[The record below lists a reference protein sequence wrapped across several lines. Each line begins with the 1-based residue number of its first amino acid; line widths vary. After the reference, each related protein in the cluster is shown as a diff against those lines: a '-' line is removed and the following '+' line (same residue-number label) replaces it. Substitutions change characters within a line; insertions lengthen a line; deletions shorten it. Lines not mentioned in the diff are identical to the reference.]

1 MRDFFIHLVLG
12 PIISIIGILL
22 TGDFVWIVASP
33 ISWVSSLFLYK
44 ILLHLEHNRLAKIL
58 LGDIKNFGIVLLGS
72 KVSNILCI
80 LEENSKTI
88 LGKEQ
93 VLSDVGKIIST
104 KDGQKIIKLCNIR
117 TYGRKIYSFTYEM
130 HSSIFDLKRIEK
142 KLYKLGFKK
151 ESDQYFSNGKVDVL
165 ISQRTINVTDKII
178 YDMLQKE
185 RISHNNEIKSDLYD

>member
-22 TGDFVWIVASP
+22 TGDFVWITATP
-33 ISWVSSLFLYK
+33 FSWAGSLLLYK
-44 ILLHLEHNRLAKIL
+44 ILLHREHNRLAKIL
-58 LGDIKNFGIVLLGS
+58 FGDIKNFGIILLGS
-72 KVSNILCI
+72 KVSNVLCI
-80 LEENSKTI
+80 LENNTRTI
-88 LGKEQ
+88 LGSER
-93 VLSDVGKIIST
+93 VLSGVGKIIST
-104 KDGQKIIKLCNIR
+104 EDGQKIIKLCNIW

-130 HSSIFDLKRIEK
+130 HSSIFDFKRIEK

-151 ESDQYFSNGKVDVL
+151 ETDLYFSNGKIDIL
-165 ISQRTINVTDKII
+165 ITQRTIAVTDKII